1 MSMYRFSLS
10 AARNH
15 QVSKDFVGRVK
26 RAFTDFDGGSF
37 REFLESLAYREA
49 LTQLDELLDFSDA
62 LDACAE
68 RVPGWGVAYPVEVVR
83 FIFAADDYNYL
94 PQFMAAGLVS
104 EPQGGLVSIDWTA
117 IKCITT
123 CERRPLSIAERLVL

>member
-1 MSMYRFSLS
+1 MSMYRFNLS

-26 RAFTDFDGGSF
+26 RAFTAFDGGNF
-37 REFLESLAYREA
+37 HEFLESLAYREA

-62 LDACAE
+62 LEACAE
-68 RVPGWGVAYPVEVVR
+68 HVPGWDVAYPIDVVR

-94 PQFMAAGLVS
+94 SQFMAAGLIS
-104 EPQGGLVSIDWTA
+104 EPQSGLVSIDWVA

-123 CERRPLSIAERLVL
+123 RERRPLSIAERLVL